1 MKKAS
6 CRILEYGIREIFPK
20 TGISD
25 VQRFGAIDCGF
36 IIFVRLHVPFKKLS
50 LLRAF
55 ITENF
60 IACDFACLVI
70 SKSKIEI
77 NAQFCHISIK
87 SY

>member
-1 MKKAS
+1 MKITS
-6 CRILEYGIREIFPK
+6 CRILENGIREIFP
-20 TGISD
+20 IPWVSD
-25 VQRFGAIDCGF
+25 IQRFGAIDGGF

-60 IACDFACLVI
+60 IACDFACLII

-77 NAQFCHISIK
+77 KAQFCHINIK
-87 SY
+87 S